1 MLTNFFSQF
10 NLWAVLVA
18 SAAYFMLGA
27 IWYSPALFANK
38 WVQAIGKTKE
48 ELRAGANPSIYI
60 STFISIAIS
69 VIVLSGVIKLLGA
82 NSVIEGLEAGLLM
95 AVAFVGTS
103 SLINSLFACRPRELY
118 YIDLGYHTVGL
129 SVAGIILGIWR

>member
-18 SAAYFMLGA
+18 SVVYFVLGA
-27 IWYSPALFANK
+27 LWYSPALFANK
-38 WVQAIGKTKE
+38 WMQAIGKTKE
-48 ELRAGANPSIYI
+48 ELQAGANASIYV
-60 STFISIAIS
+60 STFISIVIS

-82 NSVIEGLEAGLLM
+82 NGPIEGFEAGLLM
-95 AVAFVGTS
+95 AVGFVGTT
-103 SLINSLFACRPRELY
+103 SLINSLFAGRSRELF

-129 SVAGIILGIWR
+129 AISGIILGIWR